1 MHSVQNCNLK
11 CKYIGMSENV
21 MLTSHFADSD
31 SDSAFLSCLWRILYK
46 VQTAQAQYVAEWAA
60 ARHLSPYSRHCTVV
74 RWRQWTNEW
83 VNEWMNGW
91 MDERSCPEPLNKKKF
106 QPGEQTIHGP
116 IHLHLP
122 LSIHYNQTRTRAE
135 INLPLTVHSSQFT
148 VHSTPFLSLSEKKLS
163 LPFSPSLVHSLSFS
177 LFAVI

>member
-1 MHSVQNCNLK
+1 
-11 CKYIGMSENV
+11 
-21 MLTSHFADSD
+21 
-31 SDSAFLSCLWRILYK
+31 
-46 VQTAQAQYVAEWAA
+46 
-60 ARHLSPYSRHCTVV
+60 
-74 RWRQWTNEW
+74 
-83 VNEWMNGW
+83 MNGW